1 MERERNRG
9 QIFSKQRK
17 IKESKYKQSPD
28 MDSMLH
34 VHAGILQ
41 LTCIVGSFMEGQQ
54 TRLACSITELR
65 VTFLF

>member
-1 MERERNRG
+1 MNNTDFISYDTRLG
-9 QIFSKQRK
+9 SSSLPPFQVIA
-17 IKESKYKQSPD
+17 P
-28 MDSMLH
+28 LL
-34 VHAGILQ
+34 HAGILQ